1 MEFAKLKYSA
11 ANGIAFIVLNSPQNL
26 NALDEPMLDELF
38 AVLDLCTGDETVKT
52 VVISGEGD
60 SFSAG
65 GDIKVMLKIL
75 EGNLP
80 DVSLGV
86 RKLGEVALK
95 IRNIQKPVIASVKGA
110 VAGAGFN
117 LALLCDFRIAADNA
131 RFIQAFVNIGLI
143 PDMGG
148 LFLLTRMLGAAR
160 ATELVMTGR
169 MVNAEEALSMG
180 LVTRVVPLEKLEEA
194 TLQLAVKLSAL
205 PGIALGHM
213 KDLVNSTTYSGFE
226 KHLDKETE
234 YQVQC
239 AGTDDFKEGIKA
251 FAEKRKP
258 NFQGK

>member
-11 ANGIAFIVLNSPQNL
+11 ANGIAFIILNSPQNL
-26 NALDEPMLDELF
+26 NALDEPMLDELS
-38 AVLDLCTGDETVKT
+38 AVLDLCAGDETVKT
-52 VVISGEGD
+52 AVISGEGD

-80 DVSLGV
+80 NVSSGV
-86 RKLGEVALK
+86 RKLGEVAVK
-95 IRNIQKPVIASVKGA
+95 IRKLPKPVIASVKGA

-148 LFLLTRMLGAAR
+148 VFLLTRMLGAAR

-169 MVNAEEALSMG
+169 MVNAEEALSLG

-194 TLQLAVKLSAL
+194 TLQLANKLSAL
-205 PGIALGHM
+205 PGAALGLM
-213 KDLVNSTTYSGFE
+213 KDLVNSTAFTGFE
-226 KHLDKETE
+226 NHLDKETE
-234 YQVQC
+234 YQVRC
-239 AGTDDFKEGIKA
+239 AGTADFKEGIKA